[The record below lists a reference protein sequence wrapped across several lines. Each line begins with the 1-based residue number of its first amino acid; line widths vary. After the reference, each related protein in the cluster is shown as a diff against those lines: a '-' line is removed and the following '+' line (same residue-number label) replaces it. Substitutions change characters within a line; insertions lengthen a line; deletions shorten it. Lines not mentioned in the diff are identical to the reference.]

1 MCAAASAG
9 TGCTR
14 AARWHRGSVPQAP
27 PSGAPPSGAP
37 PSGAP
42 PSAAPAGSVGLR
54 GAGEPEPA
62 LGTLVERGEAQPD
75 HLRGSRQ
82 QGEVDDV
89 AGMEL
94 PDGPAVRLH
103 GELATRGK
111 DGEGEPLAAG
121 QEERPVEGCE
131 QS

>member
-9 TGCTR
+9 AGGTR
-14 AARWHRGSVPQAP
+14 AGRWHLGSGP
-27 PSGAPPSGAP
+27 PAQ

-42 PSAAPAGSVGLR
+42 PSAAPARSVGLR

-89 AGMEL
+89 AGMKL

-111 DGEGEPLAAG
+111 DGE
-121 QEERPVEGCE
+121 
-131 QS
+131 